1 MHTPDDDLHLSA
13 RYDDLPNYD
22 STTSQELFTSKNNFQ
37 QTLKSINA
45 GGHKYTGRFGGSDGV
60 LTPEGNRLSAIASNN
75 GSGANSKQGSSQTF
89 FTSTNS
95 FFTKGPTTTG
105 AVAGARAGGGSTAT
119 KFTGSFGGPPGVLV
133 PYDSVSAPKLL
144 H

>member
-75 GSGANSKQGSSQTF
+75 GSGGSSKKGSQTF

-105 AVAGARAGGGSTAT
+105 GVAGARAGGGSTAT